1 MITLN
6 MDVRS
11 AAAIRQVLFKEQ
23 DIYTHD
29 PTCTPPRIVEIRNV
43 IADMDEQIEEELTAA
58 AKAITELESE
68 APDYGVGK

>member
-6 MDVRS
+6 IDVRS
-11 AAAIRQVLFKEQ
+11 AASIRQILFKEQ

-43 IADMDEQIEEELTAA
+43 ISDLDKQIEKELTVAV
-58 AKAITELESE
+58 KAISELEAES
-68 APDYGVGK
+68 PDYGVGK